1 MNQNAKI
8 FYGWWVV
15 VALFVIGMLGPMARY
30 TITTFGPFIGQ
41 EMGWGATQIGL
52 ALSIGLWVYALAS
65 IPVGWLL
72 DRFGS
77 RRIIILGGIFLFVGL
92 WGFSKVNYFWQ
103 LYLTVGLAI
112 GVGVSMTH
120 FLATQSTARKWFA
133 RRAGLAGGILTAA
146 FWIGPGLLSPFLT
159 IMSNERGWRS
169 ACLIYA
175 LGACSTII
183 LLAVIVVRDTPESLG
198 LHPDG
203 IEPSE
208 EHHED
213 VVSDPEIHW
222 EVREVI
228 KTRTFW
234 MAFFAYSLV
243 GIPGQ
248 GLFGHL
254 ILWGVELGAPKAT
267 AGFFLTAYTL
277 TIALTSVVGGWLADR
292 IGKRSMLI
300 LAYALSAVVLTAGWL
315 TIHTTWGLMV
325 LIGLFG
331 LMYGI
336 SAGPGLWAAYVGD
349 LFGRSSVGKL
359 FGILTLGY
367 GLIGGSGPLLWGKI
381 YDFTGTYNLA
391 SLFSAFCFIL
401 VILCVIGAK
410 PVKKGRGNFQRTDGR
425 GQKTEIKGRISE

>member
-1 MNQNAKI
+1 MKLNSKI

-15 VALFVIGMLGPMARY
+15 FALIVIGMLGPMARY
-30 TITTFGPFIGQ
+30 TITTFGPFISQ

-52 ALSIGLWVYALAS
+52 ALSISLWVYAFAS

-77 RRIIILGGIFLFVGL
+77 QRVITLGGILLFIGL
-92 WGFSKVNYFWQ
+92 LGFSKVSHLWQ
-103 LYLTVGLAI
+103 LYTIFGLAI
-112 GVGVSMTH
+112 GIGVSMTH

-133 RRAGLAGGILTAA
+133 QRAGLAGGILTAA
-146 FWIGPGLLSPFLT
+146 FWVGPGLLSPFLT

-175 LGACSTII
+175 VGACGII
-183 LLAVIVVRDTPESLG
+183 TLLAVLVVRDTPEALG

-208 EHHED
+208 KHNKELATNPDIHWDVRD
-213 VVSDPEIHW
+213 VV
-222 EVREVI
+222 

-267 AGFFLTAYTL
+267 AGFILTSYTL
-277 TIALTSVVGGWLADR
+277 TIAFTSVVGGWLADR
-292 IGKRSMLI
+292 IGKRSTLI
-300 LAYALSAVVLTAGWL
+300 IAYALSAVVLTAGWL
-315 TIHTTWGLMV
+315 IIHTTWALMV
-325 LIGLFG
+325 LIGFFG

-359 FGILTLGY
+359 FGIMTLGY
-367 GLIGGSGPLLWGKI
+367 GLIGGSGPLIWGKI
-381 YDFTGTYNLA
+381 YDVTGTYNLA
-391 SLFSAFCFIL
+391 SLFSAVCFVLIL
-401 VILCVIGAK
+401 LCVVGAK
-410 PVKKGRGNFQRTDGR
+410 PVKKRAGSVSL
-425 GQKTEIKGRISE
+425 EE